1 MPRFEKTNLTR
12 STNLRNAM
20 QAKNYD
26 TAIQI
31 GQKFYEPDGTLHVA
45 VAEMDGF
52 LVSITPGTTFT
63 EMFQSG
69 EELIRCFVITEL
81 EAWTFRNINLESSNG
96 ERLQS
101 GNFRYRIT
109 AGGVDYFGTANNM
122 TNALAECL
130 VNVLNSS
137 NAEIFRTQ

>member
-1 MPRFEKTNLTR
+1 MPRFEKTNLQR

-20 QAKNYD
+20 RAKGYD
-26 TAIQI
+26 TNIQV

-52 LVSITPGTTFT
+52 LVSITPSTTFT
-63 EMFQSG
+63 EMFQQG
-69 EELIRCFVITEL
+69 EDLIRCFIIIEL
-81 EAWTFRNINLESSNG
+81 ESWMFRNIAVESSNS
-96 ERLQS
+96 ERLQN

-109 AGGVDYFGTANNM
+109 AGGVDYFGTANNL

-137 NAEIFRTQ
+137 NTDIFRMQ

>member
-20 QAKNYD
+20 QAKGYD
-26 TAIQI
+26 TDIKV
-31 GQKFYEPDGTLHVA
+31 GYKFYEPDGTLHVA

-52 LVSITPGTTFT
+52 LVSITSATTFT
-63 EMFQSG
+63 ELFQSG
-69 EELIRCFVITEL
+69 EDLIRCFVITEL

-101 GNFRYRIT
+101 GNFQYRIT

-130 VNVLNSS
+130 VKVLNSS
-137 NAEIFRTQ
+137 NTEIFRTQ